1 MSVPLVP
8 VTLPRPPLRL
18 GVLLNPD
25 NVNQVLIRTLP
36 SFTKLKVYEL
46 VILRKVA
53 EIVTI

>member
-1 MSVPLVP
+1 MSMPLVP